1 MKVTTR
7 ATMTVYR
14 FSSKHKF
21 SSHSI
26 DCRLDPKHASIRND
40 RHNGTYIFEL
50 LIQKLQ
56 KKGVKPGT
64 DLKITVET
72 IRPKRKTRRPS

>member
-1 MKVTTR
+1 MKVAAR
-7 ATMTVYR
+7 ATLTVYR
-14 FSSKHKF
+14 VWPKLRF

-64 DLKITVET
+64 DLKITIET
-72 IRPKRKTRRPS
+72 IRPKKKTKRPS